1 MKLDAGWLHH
11 PSTRKAVGALQDQGH
26 SVWFVGGCV
35 RNALLAEPVG
45 DIDLATTARPEQTI
59 AAAKVA
65 DLKSIPTGI
74 DHGTV
79 TVVADGMPFEITT
92 LRRDVATDGRRA
104 TVAFADRIEEDAARR
119 DFTMN
124 ALYADPEGCVL
135 DPVGGLP
142 DIMAR
147 RVRFIGDADARLS
160 EDRLRALRFFRFHAW
175 YGSDEDGP
183 DPDALAAIADHLDG
197 LSILSKER
205 VRAELLKLL
214 SAPNPAP
221 AVASMEKIGV
231 LARLVP
237 GASGAALGVLVH
249 LESEIEAPPNPIRR
263 LAAICDTRN
272 PVDLRLS
279 RQEARLLSDIRH
291 AAEGTAGAG
300 ELAYRMGK
308 DVAMDALLVRAALT
322 GSALPNGWRG
332 SLEEGEYAAFPIKA
346 ADLQNTYEGPAL
358 GERLRMLEDRWIASG
373 FKLSRESLLA

>member
-11 PSTRKAVGALQDQGH
+11 PSTRKAVAALQDQGH
-26 SVWFVGGCV
+26 SAWFVGGCV

-59 AAAKVA
+59 AAAKLA

-175 YGSDEDGP
+175 YGSGEDGP

-279 RQEARLLSDIRH
+279 RKEARLLSDIRH

-332 SLEEGEYAAFPIKA
+332 SLEEGETAAFPIKA
-346 ADLQNTYEGPAL
+346 ADLQSTYEGPAL